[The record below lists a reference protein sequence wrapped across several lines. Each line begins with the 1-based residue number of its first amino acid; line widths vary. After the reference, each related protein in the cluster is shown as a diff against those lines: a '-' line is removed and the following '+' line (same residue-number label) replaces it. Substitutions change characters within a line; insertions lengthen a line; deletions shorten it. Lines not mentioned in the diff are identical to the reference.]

1 MSFQQIKDK
10 LNQYTIE
17 YRLTSDKTM
26 EQINKI
32 RAENNYNISS
42 DYKSFI
48 SDYGEYWIEDNI
60 YTDLK
65 EWPVWLLEISEQDQ
79 GKIYFWDHE
88 LRDGEQDLFL
98 IADTFTKFIESL
110 FVVEEDDESDTGAL
124 GIQLSDDLL
133 KMLKEEDKYL
143 LI

>member
-79 GKIYFWDHE
+79 GKIYF
-88 LRDGEQDLFL
+88 
-98 IADTFTKFIESL
+98 
-110 FVVEEDDESDTGAL
+110 
-124 GIQLSDDLL
+124 GIMNLEMENRICS
-133 KMLKEEDKYL
+133 
-143 LI
+143 